1 MNEHWHAHAARHFTP
16 VRLGMAGWAIAL
28 ILALPASRATLEM
41 SMWRHM
47 VLQYPLWILAG
58 ALLAGALPP
67 QARQRAARWNA
78 SGISGLLLAGT
89 CIAVLMIP
97 RVLDLALIIP
107 SVELAKCTALLL
119 TGAALRLSWPLAGL
133 VVQGFF
139 LGNMLLMGA
148 AVGQVYANSPL
159 RLCNAYLLGD
169 QQHLGNWLTGIS
181 TTVAV
186 IWVIQVMWWIAR
198 RETDTRAMA
207 GSQITPA
214 GTTIA
219 GEDASHQPQ

>member
-1 MNEHWHAHAARHFTP
+1 MNAHGRAPWAWHPSGASQGAWG
-16 VRLGMAGWAIAL
+16 LAIAL
-28 ILALPASRATLEM
+28 ALALPASRATLEW

-58 ALLAGALPP
+58 ALLAGALPHR
-67 QARQRAARWNA
+67 AREAAARWNA
-78 SGISGLLLAGT
+78 SGISGLLLAGSVIT
-89 CIAVLMIP
+89 VLMIP
-97 RVLDLALIIP
+97 RALDLALLRP
-107 SVELAKCTALLL
+107 GVEAAKCAALLAA
-119 TGAALRLSWPLAGL
+119 GGALRLSWRQAGL

-148 AVGQVYANSPL
+148 AVGQLYANSPL

-169 QQHLGNWLTGIS
+169 QQRLGNWLTGIS

-186 IWVIQVMWWIAR
+186 IWLAQVIWWIMR

-207 GSQITPA
+207 GTPIQPGEA
-214 GTTIA
+214 QA
-219 GEDASHQPQ
+219 GESPSHPPR